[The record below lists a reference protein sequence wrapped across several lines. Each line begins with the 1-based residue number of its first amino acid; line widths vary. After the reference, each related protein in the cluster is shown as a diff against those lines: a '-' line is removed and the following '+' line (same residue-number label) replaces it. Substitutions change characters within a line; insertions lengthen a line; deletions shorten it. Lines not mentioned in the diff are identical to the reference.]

1 MDFEVIICGAGV
13 IGLAIAQKLSENYSC
28 LIIEKDT
35 NFGNGTSSR
44 NSEVIHAGLYYP
56 PNSLKAKLCVEG
68 NKLLYDWCEEHD
80 VPYQKIGKLLT
91 ANGMAEETRLLE
103 IYKNAQLSG
112 ASGLR
117 FISSDELSE
126 QEPYLKCSKAL
137 LSENTGII
145 DSHRFMYSL
154 ESAAINM
161 GCTTAYNTRMT
172 GFDQRS
178 NLLIVT
184 AENPDGSSF
193 EISCRNFVNSAG
205 LYSDKIAS
213 LTGLDVVKEDLEL
226 EYWKGHYYKLSPSK
240 SNLAKRLIYPVRPK
254 DAKGLGIH
262 LTKDMMGYIKFGP
275 DAELIESK
283 IETYK
288 LANDKRDLFYQTI
301 STYLSDVDETDLTFD
316 QIGIRP
322 KLSTK
327 NINYRDFYIQ
337 NNSLKDATSIINLVG
352 MESPGLTSSL
362 AIAEY
367 VNQLIAKS
375 QSS

>member
-1 MDFEVIICGAGV
+1 
-13 IGLAIAQKLSENYSC
+13 
-28 LIIEKDT
+28 
-35 NFGNGTSSR
+35 
-44 NSEVIHAGLYYP
+44 VIHAGLYYP

-68 NKLLYDWCEEHD
+68 NKLLYDWCDEYD

-91 ANGMAEETRLLE
+91 ANGKAEETRLLE
-103 IYKNAQLSG
+103 IYENAQLSG

-117 FISSDELSE
+117 FIPSDELSE

-154 ESAAINM
+154 ESAAINK
-161 GCTTAYNTRMT
+161 GCTIAYNTRMT

-184 AENPDGSSF
+184 AENPNCNSF
-193 EISCRNFVNSAG
+193 EISCRHFVNSAG

-213 LTGLDVVKEDLEL
+213 LTGLDVAKEDLEL

-240 SNLAKRLIYPVRPK
+240 AYLAKRLIYPVRPK

-275 DAELIESK
+275 DAEYIASK
-283 IETYK
+283 TETYK
-288 LANDKRDLFYQTI
+288 LANDKRDLFFQTI
-301 STYLSDVDETDLTFD
+301 STYLSEVNETDLTFD

-337 NNSLKDATSIINLVG
+337 NNSQNDTSSIINLVG